1 MRVEIRVTYGFEMEK
16 PSMSWIYQVFSRLIL
31 FLLTEFMD
39 QILLSF
45 AIHSMNREGEKPFA
59 CRCGNKERFTW
70 KTQHGKLT
78 QILTMLGKLK
88 IHQLQ
93 VECKDCGARFFIT
106 RQLLGV
112 EPRKVLLPDTKKRF
126 ALIGALTTF
135 RVSEKIT
142 SLFGLVINKMA
153 IWRSVQDIGKT
164 IEFEVDPN
172 EEAGFEV
179 PTGRDTGIPIVDIK
193 KRGLEM
199 KVIIQHKKNGK
210 VRIAGLGIDHYDRG
224 WGKLFT
230 PLLKTAQCFKS
241 ILLVTDGDT
250 SILKGIK
257 TKIKIIHQR
266 CLWHMPHQLKYC
278 LWKDKVKRKTSEW
291 RYVMGEML
299 SICTLKKILDDEEEI
314 QAVVQSKQKQALQLI
329 EFCKSQ
335 NYTHSMR
342 YLENAQNNL
351 FTAFENKLKGKTTS
365 RVERVMKTINMRINV
380 GKWKPQCALNVNKI
394 RLAYYYNEWDV
405 KE

>member
-1 MRVEIRVTYGFEMEK
+1 
-16 PSMSWIYQVFSRLIL
+16 
-31 FLLTEFMD
+31 
-39 QILLSF
+39 
-45 AIHSMNREGEKPFA
+45 MNREGEKPFQ
-59 CRCGNKERFTW
+59 CHCGNTKHFTW

-88 IHQLQ
+88 IRQLQ
-93 VECKDCGARFFIT
+93 VECKDCGARLFIT
-106 RQLLGV
+106 RQLLGI
-112 EPRKVLLPDTKKRF
+112 EPRKIIIPETNKRF

-164 IEFEVDPN
+164 IEFEVDKD
-172 EEAGFEV
+172 ETSDFEADG
-179 PTGRDTGIPIVDIK
+179 TGTPIVDIK

-199 KVIIQHKKNGK
+199 KVIIQHKKDGR

-278 LWKDKVKRKTSEW
+278 LWKDQVKRKTAEW
-291 RYVMGEML
+291 KYVIGEML
-299 SICTLKKILDDEEEI
+299 SICTIKKILDDEEEI
-314 QAVVQSKQKQALQLI
+314 QAVVQSKQKQAVGLI
-329 EFCKSQ
+329 AYCQSH
-335 NYTHSMR
+335 NYKHCIR
-342 YLENAQNNL
+342 YLENAQPNL
-351 FTAFENKLKGKTTS
+351 FTAFENKLNGKTTS

-380 GKWKPQCALNVNKI
+380 GKWKPQSALNVNKI
-394 RLAYYYNEWDV
+394 RLAYYYNGWDV